1 MVVKVCLI
9 HCHIISLILFYALKG
24 YIPWD
29 MYLSEAEVTPELK
42 DCVLAYN
49 PEIIDYS
56 GICAISSRELAYYL
70 SFVKDLVRILK

>member
-1 MVVKVCLI
+1 
-9 HCHIISLILFYALKG
+9 
-24 YIPWD
+24 

-49 PEIIDYS
+49 PEIINYS
-56 GICAISSRELAYYL
+56 GIGAIISGELAYYL